1 MKKKEK
7 LICPICGAASFQTV
21 FKYAEPPQG
30 EIRFTCSSGGHYYRE
45 ILRCATCSHCVS
57 KHDMDLSCL
66 YGGDYVDSNYGDEKG
81 IERSF
86 NRIISL
92 DASRSDNAGRTRRIV
107 DFAASF
113 FGTSLPHRTH
123 LTLLDVGSGIG
134 VFPYAMKKAGWDC
147 TAVETDERAVSHAR
161 QAIGVNALHGEFMSV
176 EGLGRYHLVTFNK
189 VLEHV
194 EDPIAMLGKSRAN
207 LLRGGFVYVEV
218 PDGEMAEKGGKQREE
233 FFIDHLHV
241 FSFASTVCLSKRAG
255 FAPVIVERLQEPSS
269 KYTIRA
275 FLIPQT

>member
-1 MKKKEK
+1 
-7 LICPICGAASFQTV
+7 
-21 FKYAEPPQG
+21 
-30 EIRFTCSSGGHYYRE
+30 
-45 ILRCATCSHCVS
+45 
-57 KHDMDLSCL
+57 
-66 YGGDYVDSNYGDEKG
+66 
-81 IERSF
+81 
-86 NRIISL
+86 
-92 DASRSDNAGRTRRIV
+92 
-107 DFAASF
+107 
-113 FGTSLPHRTH
+113 
-123 LTLLDVGSGIG
+123 
-134 VFPYAMKKAGWDC
+134 
-147 TAVETDERAVSHAR
+147 
-161 QAIGVNALHGEFMSV
+161 MSV